1 MEDDKLEQS
10 IIKGLELDNLLL
22 PDDLTSEE
30 KTAHA
35 SVVTD
40 YLSRPPH
47 LYSID
52 SSEINTIV
60 EIEIEDSWLEPLEL
74 ELNKLSNDELFDL
87 LNEEPVTRNSTILFP
102 KIRRI
107 NELFSF
113 LHHLGNLDIK
123 DSKLVVVNKDEIS
136 IKYYQLVEAA
146 IFFGYLETVK
156 EEDDL
161 YLLPT
166 EQYEA
171 FLDETPEEQY
181 VSFLKSIGRNETIRE
196 ILTIQ
201 VNDTIFDRISK
212 QMVHNILV
220 EDIHLKEEGITSEE
234 MEELI
239 NNFRIWFLNIRNV
252 ILEN

>member
-1 MEDDKLEQS
+1 MEDDKLEKS
-10 IIKGLELDNLLL
+10 IIKELELDNLLL

-30 KTAHA
+30 KTAHTT
-35 SVVTD
+35 VVTD

-47 LYSID
+47 VYSVD
-52 SSEINTIV
+52 PTKINKVV
-60 EIEIEDSWLEPLEL
+60 EIKIEDSWLEPLEL
-74 ELNKLSNDELFDL
+74 EVTKLSNDELFDL
-87 LNEEPVTRNSTILFP
+87 LNEEPITRNSTILFP

-107 NELFSF
+107 NELFYF
-113 LHHLGNLDIK
+113 LHHLGNLGIK
-123 DSKLVVVNKDEIS
+123 GSKLIVVNKEDVS

-146 IFFGYLETVK
+146 IFFGYLEMNK
-156 EEDDL
+156 EDDDL

-166 EQYEA
+166 EQYET
-171 FLDETPEEQY
+171 FIDEKPDEQY
-181 VSFLKSIGRNETIRE
+181 TSFLKSIGRNETIRE

-220 EDIHLKEEGITSEE
+220 EDNHLKEEGITSEE

>member
-1 MEDDKLEQS
+1 MEQS
-10 IIKGLELDNLLL
+10 IINGLELDNLLL
-22 PDDLTSEE
+22 PDDLTSDE
-30 KTAHA
+30 KIAHT
-35 SVVTD
+35 SVVTN

-47 LYSID
+47 LYSVEA
-52 SSEINTIV
+52 SEINAIV
-60 EIEIEDSWLEPLEL
+60 EIEIEDSWLEPLDLEL
-74 ELNKLSNDELFDL
+74 ERLSNDELFDL

-107 NELFSF
+107 NDLFSF
-113 LHHLGNLDIK
+113 LHHLGKLDVKNSKLDI
-123 DSKLVVVNKDEIS
+123 VNKEEIS
-136 IKYYQLVEAA
+136 IKFYQLVEAA

-156 EEDDL
+156 EDENL
-161 YLLPT
+161 YLIPT
-166 EQYEA
+166 EQYHT

-181 VSFLKSIGRNETIRE
+181 VSFLKSIGQNETIRE

-220 EDIHLKEEGITSEE
+220 TDLNLKEEGITSEE